1 MPGLNKKQLALIQA
15 QVDMYTK
22 HNLLMRKMYDN
33 LFYYSQKCI

>member
-22 HNLLMRKMYDN
+22 TRPTYEENP
-33 LFYYSQKCI
+33 